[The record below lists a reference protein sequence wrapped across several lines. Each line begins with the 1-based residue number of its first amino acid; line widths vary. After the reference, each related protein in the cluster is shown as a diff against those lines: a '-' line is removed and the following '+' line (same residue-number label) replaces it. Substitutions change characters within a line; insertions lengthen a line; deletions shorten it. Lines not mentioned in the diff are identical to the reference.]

1 MYLDNC
7 RYIRVYHLRV
17 RFDRGWMMNISSI
30 SANFSRQFFV
40 DSQSRLMK
48 SGSEKTKHNQMVDGD
63 VHLNAD
69 QENSVASY
77 LLPGL
82 PSMQKQLTSLLPS
95 LDLPVNDNLK
105 RALDLANQF
114 HNRHSI
120 IQPALS
126 IYGTMV
132 QAKIEASQPN
142 SDDTSTQ
149 SLNHLF
155 QPINLTEHFDQP
167 VNKQNYPYIDILSG
181 LVDKA
186 PQGNSIIDRL
196 L

>member
-1 MYLDNC
+1 MD
-7 RYIRVYHLRV
+7 V
-17 RFDRGWMMNISSI
+17 D
-30 SANFSRQFFV
+30 AN
-40 DSQSRLMK
+40 
-48 SGSEKTKHNQMVDGD
+48 
-63 VHLNAD
+63 LNAD
-69 QENSVASY
+69 QVNSVVAY
-77 LLPGL
+77 LLPGS

-120 IQPALS
+120 IQSALS

-132 QAKIEASQPN
+132 QAKIEASQSN
-142 SDDTSTQ
+142 SDDISTQ

-181 LVDKA
+181 LIDKA

>member
-1 MYLDNC
+1 
-7 RYIRVYHLRV
+7 
-17 RFDRGWMMNISSI
+17 MNISSI
-30 SANFSRQFFV
+30 SANFSRKFFV

-48 SGSEKTKHNQMVDGD
+48 FGSEKTKHNQMVDCD

-105 RALDLANQF
+105 RALDMANQF

-126 IYGTMV
+126 IYVTMV
-132 QAKIEASQPN
+132 QAKIEASQSN

-181 LVDKA
+181 LIDKA
-186 PQGNSIIDRL
+186 PRGNSIIDRL